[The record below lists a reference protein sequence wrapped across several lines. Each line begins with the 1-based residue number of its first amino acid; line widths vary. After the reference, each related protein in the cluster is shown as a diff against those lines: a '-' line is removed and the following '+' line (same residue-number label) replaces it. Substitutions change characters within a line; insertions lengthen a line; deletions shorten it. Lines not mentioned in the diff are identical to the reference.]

1 MPITTSEI
9 LLDDLQGDGDRYLKY
24 RWTFGSGRHRTTTV
38 RRPGGWDA
46 AGELA
51 DKIPVIDA
59 EEKEI
64 ELRQIEQTIIDGA
77 DYTTTVNAAAENTLL
92 EVETFLIKRM
102 ANLLPDV
109 SNESIQSDVHQLVA
123 FDTLFE
129 KSASELGSMLG
140 VPTGQANGFKS
151 AFFGLFDGIDNYSH
165 GVGPYPEVED

>member
-24 RWTFGSGRHRTTTV
+24 RWTFASGRHRTITA

-46 AGELA
+46 AAELA

-59 EEKEI
+59 EEKDI
-64 ELRQIEQTIIDGA
+64 ELREIETAIIDGA

-102 ANLLPDV
+102 ANLLPDLG
-109 SNESIQSDVHQLVA
+109 NAAIQSDVHQLVA
-123 FDTLFE
+123 FNTLFE
-129 KSASELGSMLG
+129 KPNPELASMLG
-140 VPTGQANGFKS
+140 VSVGDANAFKS
-151 AFFGLFDGIDNYSH
+151 AFFGLFNGIQNYSH
-165 GVGPYPEVED
+165 TVGPYPEVED